1 MFKPATSHRLFFA
14 LRPPLVLARQI
25 VHSGLWGGAEDKA
38 LRADQL
44 HMTIDI
50 LDDFPSFPERVAEM
64 LCDAA
69 ETVSADPVAIA
80 LDQRVAGHRSVAL
93 RPRRR
98 LREFTALY
106 ERIEAARRRA
116 GLAQRHGYRMNPHM
130 TLGYVDG
137 RHEVRAIDPIAWLA
151 DEFVLIHSLVGRSEH
166 RVLGRWAL
174 RGAHTPQYSLFETIG
189 ARA

>member
-1 MFKPATSHRLFFA
+1 MSRPVHCHRLFFA
-14 LRPPLVLARQI
+14 ARPSLTLARQI
-25 VHSGLWGGAEDKA
+25 AHSGLWDGPEDKA
-38 LRADQL
+38 LRPDQL

-69 ETVSADPVAIA
+69 ETVSADPVPIA
-80 LDQRVAGHRSVAL
+80 LDQRVASNRSVAL

-98 LREFTALY
+98 LREFGALY
-106 ERIEAARRRA
+106 ERIETARRRA
-116 GLAQRHGYRMNPHM
+116 GLAQRHGYRMSPHL

-137 RHEVRAIDPIAWLA
+137 RPSVRMIEPIAWTA

-166 RVLGRWAL
+166 RVLGRWPL
-174 RGAHTPQYSLFETIG
+174 RGAATAQYSLF
-189 ARA
+189 